1 MHISRTIF
9 LSCLF
14 CWALNSTVA
23 RAEEWSVSELME
35 AMSQTRM
42 ARAKFVEQKNISM
55 LEQPIESSGELFY
68 TAPDRL
74 EKRTLQPKAES
85 MQLEGSTLWIISE
98 GKSHVLQLSRYPE
111 IAAFIDSIRGLL
123 SGDRK
128 ALERSYQLQL
138 SGKKTAWTLI
148 LEPKN
153 PRVQKVLLRIE
164 IEGAQT
170 TLRNILIE
178 QADGDSSSMKITP
191 VSSR

>member
-1 MHISRTIF
+1 M
-9 LSCLF
+9 
-14 CWALNSTVA
+14 A

-170 TLRNILIE
+170 
-178 QADGDSSSMKITP
+178 
-191 VSSR
+191 